1 MKSTKEPRYYNDI
14 AEILAAAWDL
24 MEEGACQR
32 ESMAHTPV
40 LSTLDANGFPSSRC
54 MVLRAVN
61 REERTLVFHT
71 DNRSNKI
78 SEIST
83 CSKVSVLFYEPRK
96 KIQLRLQCDLSISTK
111 DFRSKDRWDGMQEM
125 SRLCYKS
132 EPPPGEEIDTPE
144 SLGYSGEGFSNFAL
158 LEAKVERLE
167 WLYLSSKG
175 NRRAFFEW
183 TKSGKEQ
190 WAWLVP

>member
-1 MKSTKEPRYYNDI
+1 MKSTNEPGYYNDI

-32 ESMAHTPV
+32 ESLAHTPV
-40 LSTLDANGFPSSRC
+40 LSTLDANGCPSSRC

-61 REERTLVFHT
+61 RRERTLFFHT

-78 SEIST
+78 SEISF
-83 CSKVSVLFYEPRK
+83 CSKSSVLFYEPSK
-96 KIQLRLQCDLSISTK
+96 KIQLRLQCDLSISTR
-111 DFRSKDRWDGMQEM
+111 DFRSKDRWNEMQEM
-125 SRLCYKS
+125 SRLCYKN
-132 EPPPGEEIDTPE
+132 ELPPGEEIDTPD
-144 SLGYSGEGFSNFAL
+144 SLVYSGEGFSNFAL

-175 NRRAFFEW
+175 NRRALFEW
-183 TKSGKEQ
+183 TKSGKEK